1 MVSEC
6 NICKSYPDIQVHIDR
21 RLVKHHAAHLT
32 VLDGLS
38 AIPQTYGW
46 THQDLVKL
54 RQDAAQMLNAL
65 IPLLVSPNCKV
76 VLGDNGDLV
85 SIGGFSVPPGPI
97 AIAKTSFTV
106 HAPTSLDNSVRILR
120 ACQLDKP
127 ILLEGSPGVG
137 KTSLVAALA
146 ALTRNNLCRV
156 NLSDQT
162 DLMDLFGSDLPIEG
176 GIPGEFAWK
185 DAGFLQALQEGNWV
199 LLDEMNLAPQSVLEG
214 LNAILD
220 HRGTVFVPELGRSF
234 TRHPNFRIFAA
245 QNPVHQG
252 GGRKG
257 LPKSFVNRFTKVYIE
272 PLSAED
278 FLIICRHL
286 YPSYSVDLLSRMIQF
301 TIQLEAAL
309 KSGQGF
315 GRQGGP
321 WEFNLRDIIRWL
333 ALLHDK
339 SGFEEMPGHPAEF
352 LDAVFLRRFR
362 SREDRLRVE
371 SLFHEIFNDHVSSP
385 LPPHPSLS
393 STFAQFGHALA
404 QRTLAWGHRSLS
416 APMQHDLY
424 ALQTA
429 TRCLQQGWLV
439 ILTGVKGSG
448 KSNIVRHLADVCG
461 AGLYEF
467 AATPSTDTTDLLG
480 SFEQADQV
488 LQTSMFTD
496 ALLQSLYSKFS
507 PFGLD
512 DQLIAFLQSEG
523 SLTPESLQQLTG
535 MTSGGTRISHMLQ
548 RLTTAQTTGKF
559 EWVDGPLVRAM
570 KDGRWFLLDN
580 ANLCNP
586 SVLDRLNSLAEI
598 GGHLALTERGLVD
611 GTVQLIT
618 PHPNFRLIMA
628 MDPTRGELSRAMRNR
643 GVEVALSSCDQP
655 LLQDHLQSRRHN
667 MSVANYSELVD
678 HQATFQALEQNRSV
692 TEPSRFALLCRN
704 SSDLS
709 LLNFQCLVR
718 CQILNRTLDVNPN
731 LLAQW
736 RLAANLESSPSALTP
751 FLNYQVGLPPI

>member
-1 MVSEC
+1 M
-6 NICKSYPDIQVHIDR
+6 PQVH
-21 RLVKHHAAHLT
+21 
-32 VLDGLS
+32 
-38 AIPQTYGW
+38 GW
-46 THQDLVKL
+46 SDQDLVKL

-65 IPLLVSPNCKV
+65 VPPLESPNCKV
-76 VLGDNGDLV
+76 VQGDNGDLV
-85 SIGGFSVPPGPI
+85 SIGGFSVPSRPI
-97 AIAKTSFTV
+97 AVAKTSFTI
-106 HAPTSLDNSVRILR
+106 HAPTSLDNSMRILR

-137 KTSLVAALA
+137 KTSLIAALA

-162 DLMDLFGSDLPIEG
+162 DLMDLFGSDLPVEG
-176 GIPGEFAWK
+176 GTPGEFAWK
-185 DAGFLQALQEGNWV
+185 DAGFLRALQEGDWV

-214 LNAILD
+214 LNPILD

-234 TRHPNFRIFAA
+234 TKHPSFRIFAA

-301 TIQLEAAL
+301 TIKLEAAL

-315 GRQGGP
+315 GHQGSP
-321 WEFNLRDIIRWL
+321 WEFNLRDVIRWL
-333 ALLHDK
+333 ALLHDR
-339 SGFEEMPGHPAEF
+339 SGFEEMPDHPAEF
-352 LDAVFLRRFR
+352 LDALFLRRFR
-362 SREDRLRVE
+362 TREDRLRVE
-371 SLFHEIFNDHVSSP
+371 TLFREIFNDHVPSL

-393 STFAQFGHALA
+393 STLAQFGHALVP
-404 QRTLAWGHRSLS
+404 RTPTWGHRPPST
-416 APMQHDLY
+416 PMQRDLY

-439 ILTGVKGSG
+439 IFTGAQGSG
-448 KSNIVRHLADVCG
+448 KSNVVRHLADVYG

-467 AATPSTDTTDLLG
+467 AVTPSTDTTDLLG
-480 SFEQADQV
+480 SFEQVDQV
-488 LQTSMFTD
+488 PLTSLFAD
-496 ALLQSLYSKFS
+496 ALLQSLYSEFS

-512 DQLIAFLQSEG
+512 DQIITFLQSEG
-523 SLTPESLQQLTG
+523 SLTPELLQRLTG

-548 RLTTAQTTGKF
+548 QLTTTQSTGKF

-611 GTVQLIT
+611 GTVQLIN

-643 GVEVALSSCDQP
+643 GVEVALSGPDHP
-655 LLQDHLQSRRHN
+655 LLEDRLQSRCHN
-667 MSVANYSELVD
+667 MSVVDHSELID
-678 HQATFQALEQNRSV
+678 HQATFQALEQDRAV
-692 TEPSRFALLCRN
+692 MEPSRFALLCRN
-704 SSDLS
+704 SSNPC
-709 LLNFQCLVR
+709 LLNFQCLDR
-718 CQILNRTLDVNPN
+718 CQILNCTLEVDPN

-736 RLAANLESSPSALTP
+736 RLVANLESAPCVLTS
-751 FLNYQVGLPPI
+751 FLDYQVRPLLI

>member
-1 MVSEC
+1 M
-6 NICKSYPDIQVHIDR
+6 
-21 RLVKHHAAHLT
+21 
-32 VLDGLS
+32 
-38 AIPQTYGW
+38 PQTHGW
-46 THQDLVKL
+46 THQELVKL
-54 RQDAAQMLNAL
+54 RYDAAQMLNVL
-65 IPLLVSPNCKV
+65 VPPLESPNCKV
-76 VLGDNGDLV
+76 ARDDNGDLV

-97 AIAKTSFTV
+97 AITKTTFTI
-106 HAPTSLDNSVRILR
+106 HAPTSLNNSVRILR

-162 DLMDLFGSDLPIEG
+162 DLMDLFGSDLPVEG
-176 GIPGEFAWK
+176 GMPGEFAWK
-185 DAGFLQALQEGNWV
+185 DAGFLHALQEGDWV

-234 TRHPNFRIFAA
+234 TKHPNFRIFAA
-245 QNPVHQG
+245 QNPVYQG

-272 PLSAED
+272 PLTAED

-286 YPSYSVDLLSRMIQF
+286 YPSYSVDFLSRMIQF
-301 TIQLEAAL
+301 TIKLEVAL

-315 GRQGGP
+315 GRQGSP

-333 ALLHDK
+333 ALLHDR

-362 SREDRLRVE
+362 TKEDRLRVE
-371 SLFHEIFNDHVSSP
+371 SLFREIFNDHIPSS

-393 STFAQFGHALA
+393 STWAQFGHALA
-404 QRTLAWGHRSLS
+404 PRTLTWGHQPLS
-416 APMQHDLY
+416 TPMQHDLY
-424 ALQTA
+424 ALQAT

-480 SFEQADQV
+480 SFEQADQA
-488 LQTSMFTD
+488 LLTFAD
-496 ALLQSLYSKFS
+496 ALLQSLYKKFS

-512 DQLIAFLQSEG
+512 DQLVAFLQSG
-523 SLTPESLQQLTG
+523 ALLTPESLQQLTG
-535 MTSGGTRISHMLQ
+535 MTSEGTKISHTLQ
-548 RLTTAQTTGKF
+548 RLTTAQATGKF
-559 EWVDGPLVRAM
+559 EWIDGPLVRAM

-611 GTVQLIT
+611 GTVQLIN

-628 MDPTRGELSRAMRNR
+628 MDPTLGELSRAMRNR
-643 GVEVALSSCDQP
+643 GAEVALLNCDQP
-655 LLQDHLQSRRHN
+655 LLHDHLQYRCHN
-667 MSVANYSELVD
+667 MSVANHSELVD
-678 HQATFQALEQNRSV
+678 HQATFQVLEQNRSV
-692 TEPSRFALLCRN
+692 TEPSLFALLCRN
-704 SSDLS
+704 SSNLN

-718 CQILNRTLDVNPN
+718 CQILNCTLDVNPN

-736 RLAANLESSPSALTP
+736 RLAANLESSRSVLTP
-751 FLNYQVGLPPI
+751 FLDHQVRLPPI

>member
-1 MVSEC
+1 M
-6 NICKSYPDIQVHIDR
+6 
-21 RLVKHHAAHLT
+21 
-32 VLDGLS
+32 
-38 AIPQTYGW
+38 PQTHGW
-46 THQDLVKL
+46 SHQDLVKL
-54 RQDAAQMLNAL
+54 RQDATQVLNAL
-65 IPLLVSPNCKV
+65 VPPLESPNNKV
-76 VLGDNGDLV
+76 VQDDNGDLV
-85 SIGGFSVPPGPI
+85 SIGGFSVPRGPI
-97 AIAKTSFTV
+97 ATAKTTFTI
-106 HAPTSLDNSVRILR
+106 HAPTSLDNSMRILR

-137 KTSLVAALA
+137 KTSLIAALA

-162 DLMDLFGSDLPIEG
+162 DLMDLFGSDLPVEG
-176 GIPGEFAWK
+176 GVPGEFAWK
-185 DAGFLQALQEGNWV
+185 DAGFLRALQEGDWV

-234 TRHPNFRIFAA
+234 IKHPNFRIFAA

-286 YPSYSVDLLSRMIQF
+286 YPSFSVDLLSRMIQF
-301 TIQLEAAL
+301 TIKLEAAL

-321 WEFNLRDIIRWL
+321 WEFNLRDIMRWL
-333 ALLHDK
+333 ALLHDR
-339 SGFEEMPGHPAEF
+339 SGLEEMPGHPSEF
-352 LDAVFLRRFR
+352 LDTVFLRRFR
-362 SREDRLRVE
+362 TREDRLRVE
-371 SLFHEIFNDHVSSP
+371 TLFREIFNDHIPSP
-385 LPPHPSLS
+385 LPPHPSKS
-393 STFAQFGHALA
+393 STFAQFGHTLA
-404 QRTLAWGHRSLS
+404 QRTPTWGHRPSS
-416 APMQHDLY
+416 TRAQHDPY

-439 ILTGVKGSG
+439 VLTGAQGSG
-448 KSNIVRHLADVCG
+448 KSSMIRHLVDVCG

-488 LQTSMFTD
+488 LLTSMFAD
-496 ALLQSLYSKFS
+496 SLLQSLHSESS

-512 DQLIAFLQSEG
+512 DQLIAFLRSEG
-523 SLTPESLQQLTG
+523 TLTPKLLQHLTGVTSGGTVISHTLQQLT
-535 MTSGGTRISHMLQ
+535 
-548 RLTTAQTTGKF
+548 TTLATGKF

-570 KDGRWFLLDN
+570 KEGKWFLLDN

-586 SVLDRLNSLAEI
+586 SVLDRLNTLAEI
-598 GGHLALTERGLVD
+598 GSHLALTERGLVD
-611 GTVQLIT
+611 GTVQLIN
-618 PHPNFRLIMA
+618 PHPHFRLIMA

-643 GVEVALSSCDQP
+643 GIEVALSSCGQSLLEERLQP
-655 LLQDHLQSRRHN
+655 RCHN
-667 MSVANYSELVD
+667 MSVGNYSELVD
-678 HQATFQALEQNRSV
+678 HQATFQVLEQDRAV
-692 TEPSRFALLCRN
+692 TERSRFALLCRN

-709 LLNFQCLVR
+709 LLNFQSLVR
-718 CQILNRTLDVNPN
+718 CHILSPTLDVNSN

-736 RLAANLESSPSALTP
+736 RLRANLESSLYLPTS
-751 FLNYQVGLPPI
+751 FLDYQVCALLI

>member
-1 MVSEC
+1 M
-6 NICKSYPDIQVHIDR
+6 
-21 RLVKHHAAHLT
+21 KHHAAYLT
-32 VLDGLS
+32 VLDGLP
-38 AIPQTYGW
+38 AIPQTHGW
-46 THQDLVKL
+46 SHQDLVKL

-65 IPLLVSPNCKV
+65 VPPLEWLNCKV
-76 VLGDNGDLV
+76 VQGGNGNLI

-97 AIAKTSFTV
+97 AIAKSSFTI
-106 HAPTSLDNSVRILR
+106 HAPTSLDNSMRVLR

-137 KTSLVAALA
+137 KTSLIAALA

-162 DLMDLFGSDLPIEG
+162 DLMDLFGSDLPVEG
-176 GIPGEFAWK
+176 GMPGEFAWK
-185 DAGFLQALQEGNWV
+185 DAGFLHALQEGDWV

-234 TRHPNFRIFAA
+234 TKHPNFRIFAA

-257 LPKSFVNRFTKVYIE
+257 LPKSLVNRFTKVYIE

-286 YPSYSVDLLSRMIQF
+286 YPSYSVDLLSRMVQF
-301 TIQLEAAL
+301 TIKLEAAF

-333 ALLHDK
+333 ALLHDR

-362 SREDRLRVE
+362 TREDRLRVE
-371 SLFHEIFNDHVSSP
+371 TLFHEIFNDHVPNP

-393 STFAQFGHALA
+393 STFAQFGHALL
-404 QRTLAWGHRSLS
+404 QRTPTWGHRLPSTPL
-416 APMQHDLY
+416 QHDLY

-439 ILTGVKGSG
+439 ILTGAHGSG
-448 KSNIVRHLADVCG
+448 KSNVVRHLANVCG

-480 SFEQADQV
+480 SFEQADQG
-488 LQTSMFTD
+488 LLTSMFPDT
-496 ALLQSLYSKFS
+496 LLQSLYSKFS

-523 SLTPESLQQLTG
+523 SLAPELLQQLTG
-535 MTSGGTRISHMLQ
+535 MTSGGTGIGHTPQ
-548 RLTTAQTTGKF
+548 QLTTTQATGRF

-611 GTVQLIT
+611 GTVQLIN

-655 LLQDHLQSRRHN
+655 LLEPRLQSRCYN
-667 MSVANYSELVD
+667 LSVASHSELVD
-678 HQATFQALEQNRSV
+678 HQATFQVLEQYRAV
-692 TEPSRFALLCRN
+692 PEPSRFALLCRN
-704 SSDLS
+704 SSALS

-718 CQILNRTLDVNPN
+718 CRILNCTLDVNPN

-736 RLAANLESSPSALTP
+736 RLAANTESSPCVLTP
-751 FLNYQVGLPPI
+751 FLDYQVRPLLI